1 MGSHRGERGHP
12 GRDGRD
18 GRDGPEG
25 PPGQKGDAGESS
37 VLVLADGAPI
47 APAFRGIVIP
57 RSGKLRHLYAR
68 SRFDV
73 LSSLVLVIE
82 VNGDPTDMYVSIEK
96 GERRGSERKKY
107 IRASEGDVVS
117 LLAKHATGSTGF
129 EPSLVANI
137 MVSLLLE

>member
-25 PPGQKGDAGESS
+25 PPGPKGDPGESS
-37 VLVLADGAPI
+37 VLVLADGAPV
-47 APAFRGIVIP
+47 APIFRGIVIP
-57 RSGKLRHLYAR
+57 RAGKLRHLYAR

-73 LSSLVLVIE
+73 LTSIILVVE
-82 VNGDPTDMYVSIEK
+82 VNGDPTDLHVSIEK
-96 GERRGSERKKY
+96 GERRGSERRKY
-107 IRASEGDVVS
+107 IRTNEGDMIS
-117 LLAKHATGSTGF
+117 LLARLGDNHTFDPTLIS
-129 EPSLVANI
+129 NI